1 MDRKSQLLL
10 RITLAAGL
18 GVAVSACSSKP
29 SSSTATVTAPPVVT
43 ATAQEDKF
51 GTVFGTDYRA
61 VANSE
66 PASANDGDIVAVS
79 LTTEPIPVN

>member
-1 MDRKSQLLL
+1 MVSNIQLML
-10 RITLAAGL
+10 RALIIGGLTTAVAACG
-18 GVAVSACSSKP
+18 GSGS
-29 SSSTATVTAPPVVT
+29 SSSTVIAPPAVLT
-43 ATAQEDKF
+43 TAQEDKF

-66 PASANDGDIVAVS
+66 PASVSDGDIVPVS